1 MRQTFLRAVVLATVP
16 VGCVLAATTMV
27 IGTHAPEYPR
37 YEISKFSTPLRGR
50 STGQRHNAS
59 LAAMALDHKVVKPG
73 ECFSFNGTVQVWPKE
88 RGYVEAPVSY
98 EGILT
103 EAVGGGVCQVST
115 TLYNAALLAN
125 LPIVE
130 RHRHAVA
137 PTYVTP
143 GRDAAVA
150 QYCLDLRFVNDMKS
164 PIVIRA
170 QVSADQVSVQLY
182 GAQRRPY
189 ETMLVS
195 RVLDCVEPRIY
206 ACHEPPVATV
216 RLKHGRRPFRGA
228 CGWHVVTYRCRVQSG
243 HEVYRERVSDDKYRP
258 VDYQLE
264 EAPQIVLGD
273 KAGAWQ

>member
-1 MRQTFLRAVVLATVP
+1 M
-16 VGCVLAATTMV
+16 LAATTMV
-27 IGTHAPEYPR
+27 VGTHAPEYPR
-37 YEISKFSTPLRGR
+37 YEISRFSTPLQGR
-50 STGQRHNAS
+50 SAGQRHNAS
-59 LAAMALDHKVVKPG
+59 LAAAALDRKVVQPG
-73 ECFSFNGTVQVWPKE
+73 ECFSFNGTVRVWSRE

-103 EAVGGGVCQVST
+103 EAVGGGVCQLST
-115 TLYNAALLAN
+115 TLYNAALLAD
-125 LPIVE
+125 LHVVE

-137 PTYVTP
+137 PAYVAP

-150 QYCLDLRFVNDMKS
+150 QYSLDLRFVNDMES

-170 QVSADQVSVQLY
+170 QVSADQVSVQLC
-182 GAQRRPY
+182 GAKRRPY
-189 ETMLVS
+189 ETVLVS